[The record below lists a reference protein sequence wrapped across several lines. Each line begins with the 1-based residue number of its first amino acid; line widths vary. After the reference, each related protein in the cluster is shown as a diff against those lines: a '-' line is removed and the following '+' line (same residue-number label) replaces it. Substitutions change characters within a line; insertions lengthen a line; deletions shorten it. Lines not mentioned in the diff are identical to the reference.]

1 MTMDG
6 DVSSGM
12 VGGAQTAGD
21 IEAEEK
27 KREYSQQF
35 CLHRLLSI
43 GMLSG

>member
-6 DVSSGM
+6 DVGSNL

-27 KREYSQQF
+27 KREYSREL
-35 CLHRLLSI
+35 CV
-43 GMLSG
+43 